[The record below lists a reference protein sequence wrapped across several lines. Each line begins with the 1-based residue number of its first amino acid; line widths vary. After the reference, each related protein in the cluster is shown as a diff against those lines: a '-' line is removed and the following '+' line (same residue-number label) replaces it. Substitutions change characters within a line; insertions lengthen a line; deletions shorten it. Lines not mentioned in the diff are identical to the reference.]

1 MMAGKENLLGIF
13 SGRAIADA
21 SGIDVGASVGV
32 SGETKDK
39 LTDKGK
45 TVLVAASNSSG
56 DFVIDPGCDQPD
68 SAEEEGSV
76 YVQITILSKK
86 VGIHKDGTILLSS
99 LSCAESLVSLAARF
113 CIDYKLA
120 TFVE

>member
-45 TVLVAASNSSG
+45 L
-56 DFVIDPGCDQPD
+56 FW
-68 SAEEEGSV
+68 
-76 YVQITILSKK
+76 Y
-86 VGIHKDGTILLSS
+86 
-99 LSCAESLVSLAARF
+99 SCF
-113 CIDYKLA
+113 KL
-120 TFVE
+120 

>member
-1 MMAGKENLLGIF
+1 MAGKENLLGIF

-45 TVLVAASNSSG
+45 NVLVAASNSSG
-56 DFVIDPGCDQPD
+56 DFVIDPGRDQPD
-68 SAEEEGSV
+68 SAGEEGSV

-99 LSCAESLVSLAARF
+99 LSCAESLVSSAARF